1 MNACLGPSRI
11 SMGRR
16 VQDALSVGYA
26 QIDRAM
32 VQYTSDEFE
41 PLSRARGKKLSPD
54 LIDNNLPDMSL
65 ESVTFNI
72 LLREVSPSVVSRTIR
87 CNGFLETLRWYF

>member
-54 LIDNNLPDMSL
+54 LIDNLPDMSL

-72 LLREVSPSVVSRTIR
+72 SLREVSPSAVSRTIR
-87 CNGFLETLRWYF
+87 FNGFLETLRWYF